1 MFNAIFNT
9 ISNWAETLIDM
20 IVTILNRIIK
30 WIDDIIDWA
39 RKMVQGII
47 TRIIFIITRKKLN
60 EILAGLLQEG
70 NIPTQKIAGLYGDD
84 KKFEDGI
91 VQVVHDTET
100 NKIVASRYISGEG
113 IDDDLKKAMR
123 GTDILQLT

>member
-1 MFNAIFNT
+1 MFDTIFNT
-9 ISNWAETLIDM
+9 ISNWAEALIDM

-47 TRIIFIITRKKLN
+47 TRIIFIITRKKL
-60 EILAGLLQEG
+60 EELLQGG
-70 NIPTQKIAGLYGDD
+70 NIPTKKIPGLYDDD

-113 IDDDLKKAMR
+113 IDDDLKMAMR
-123 GTDILQLT
+123 GTDILQLK